1 MRSAGHSLAICKRE
15 AAPHS
20 RPCRIL
26 AVLGV
31 LGVLAARLPMKF
43 LAGGPA
49 TGMVA
54 LLAGGP
60 ATFQWQSLWA
70 AQPSNNFQKIS
81 FTPLRV
87 VCGFGI
93 LAPSADG
100 PGSRKERDDLV
111 LLGG

>member
-1 MRSAGHSLAICKRE
+1 MRNADHSLAICRRE

-49 TGMVA
+49 T
-54 LLAGGP
+54 
-60 ATFQWQSLWA
+60 FQWHSLRAAQSLPRREA
-70 AQPSNNFQKIS
+70 
-81 FTPLRV
+81 R
-87 VCGFGI
+87 
-93 LAPSADG
+93 
-100 PGSRKERDDLV
+100 
-111 LLGG
+111 